1 MGMTTIC
8 IVDDDRVYQITTI
21 KMLERISNSH
31 KILVF
36 SDGQEA
42 YQYITENIENA
53 NVLPDIIL
61 LDINM
66 PNMNAWEFLDAYAEI
81 KPSLPKNI
89 TIYVIS
95 SSLSESD
102 IQRAK
107 KIENVKEYYIKPVI
121 TEQYL
126 QMLNGI

>member
-1 MGMTTIC
+1 MRTIC
-8 IVDDDRVYQITTI
+8 IVDDDRVYQIATR
-21 KMLERISNSH
+21 KMLERISNAY

-42 YQYITENIENA
+42 YQYIIENVENA
-53 NVLPDIIL
+53 SALPDIIL

-66 PNMNAWEFLDAYAEI
+66 PNMNAWEFLDAYAEM
-81 KPSLPKNI
+81 KPSLQKNI

-107 KIENVKEYYIKPVI
+107 KIENVKEYYVKPVT

-126 QMLNGI
+126 KMLDAV

>member
-1 MGMTTIC
+1 MTTIC
-8 IVDDDRVYQITTI
+8 IVDDDRVYQIAAR
-21 KMLERISNSH
+21 KMLERINNSY

-42 YQYITENIENA
+42 YQYITENTGNA
-53 NVLPDIIL
+53 DALPDIIL

-66 PNMNAWEFLDAYAEI
+66 PNMNAWEFLDAYAAI
-81 KPSLPKNI
+81 KPSLPKSI

-107 KIENVKEYYIKPVI
+107 KIENVKEYYIKPVT